1 MPAMSKDTRERV
13 FTERVQLLDR
23 IEKLRVYIEE
33 DIRFKTLRTISQKLL
48 KEQLYYMDQYAD
60 ILLMRLE
67 LDDIERASEEVSN
80 G

>member
-23 IEKLRVYIEE
+23 IEKLRAYIEE